1 MCLLRLVTRVLVVG
15 WLLLAAEV
23 DGCCVAIPARLLLS
37 KAVTLNLPGWPD
49 CATSLLTEGER

>member
-1 MCLLRLVTRVLVVG
+1 MVVG

-49 CATSLLTEGER
+49 CATSPLTEGER